1 MDKDK
6 KVGKTS
12 SSRAINLARMGAII
26 ICAAG
31 IILICLGI
39 VKLIVNNKPTE
50 VTSNMNTTNGTITKV
65 TTKNQ
70 NGSTVCRLSYTFNV
84 DGKEYSSPK
93 SPKDDDYTTS
103 NCATASGL
111 SIPVSYNPDNP
122 NDNTATI
129 ASAEHLGISMAGVS
143 MAVTG
148 VILLVLGAIASH
160 AIKQAQSSQQ
170 LNIDSL
176 KEANIVDQTSHDE
189 HYQ

>member
-1 MDKDK
+1 MDKGK

-70 NGSTVCRLSYTFNV
+70 NGSTVCRLSYSFNV

-93 SPKDDDYTTS
+93 SPQADDYSTS

-122 NDNTATI
+122 NDNTASI
-129 ASAEHLGISMAGVS
+129 ASAEHLDISMAGVS

-176 KEANIVDQTSHDE
+176 KEANIVNQTSHDK

>member
-6 KVGKTS
+6 KVDKTS

-70 NGSTVCRLSYTFNV
+70 NGSTVCRLSYSFNV

-93 SPKDDDYTTS
+93 SPQADDYSTS

-122 NDNTATI
+122 NDNTASI

-176 KEANIVDQTSHDE
+176 KEANIVNQTSHDK

>member
-1 MDKDK
+1 M
-6 KVGKTS
+6 
-12 SSRAINLARMGAII
+12 
-26 ICAAG
+26 
-31 IILICLGI
+31 
-39 VKLIVNNKPTE
+39 
-50 VTSNMNTTNGTITKV
+50 
-65 TTKNQ
+65 
-70 NGSTVCRLSYTFNV
+70 STV
-84 DGKEYSSPK
+84 KKYSSPK
-93 SPKDDDYTTS
+93 SPRDDDYATS

-189 HYQ
+189 HYR